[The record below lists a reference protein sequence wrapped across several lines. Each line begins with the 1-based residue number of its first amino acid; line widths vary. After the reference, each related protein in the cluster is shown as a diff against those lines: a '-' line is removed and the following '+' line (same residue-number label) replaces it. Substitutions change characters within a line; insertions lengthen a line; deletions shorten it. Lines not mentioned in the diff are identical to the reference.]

1 MKKAIF
7 VNALRGIR
15 YAGEIVILAE
25 MMVHICTFT
34 RQHVIPRLCRNKKVV
49 ADAPVVDESGRS
61 EWCNHYRR
69 WDDFGNMSVY

>member
-15 YAGEIVILAE
+15 YAGEMVVLAD
-25 MMVHICTFT
+25 MII
-34 RQHVIPRLCRNKKVV
+34 HVAQFSKQYIIPRLCRNKKVV

-61 EWCNHYRR
+61 E
-69 WDDFGNMSVY
+69 

>member
-25 MMVHICTFT
+25 MVVHICTFT
-34 RQHVIPRLCRNKKVV
+34 RQHVIPRLCKKTEQ
-49 ADAPVVDESGRS
+49 ADNPVVDDSERS
-61 EWCNHYRR
+61 E
-69 WDDFGNMSVY
+69 

>member
-15 YAGEIVILAE
+15 YAGELVILAE

-61 EWCNHYRR
+61 E
-69 WDDFGNMSVY
+69 